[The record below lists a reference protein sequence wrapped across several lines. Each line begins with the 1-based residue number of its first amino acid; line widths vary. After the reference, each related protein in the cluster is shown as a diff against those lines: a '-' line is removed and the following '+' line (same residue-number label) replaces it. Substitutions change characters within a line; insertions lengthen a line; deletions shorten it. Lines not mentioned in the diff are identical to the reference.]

1 MPSPQAYNAL
11 HCCAV
16 RCLRHIKLASRAWC
30 AALALTLTLWAN
42 HAVQAAPSCGLESW
56 IIGLNAAANTYINAL
71 GTPEE
76 LSAERAFRAQMERYP
91 RDRLV
96 KQIHDA
102 QLGANKN
109 ALNAFI
115 SARRHLYNLSKD
127 NWSEMA
133 MRFGTDPQFIQQ
145 SKSMAN
151 FLLHTACDPI
161 AKNFLNETD
170 SHASLV
176 KRISTQVLKLIEP
189 APHASTQVDLTIKSS
204 TLDRYRSQM
213 SLAQNTA
220 TPTASESSSSMLIF
234 LGIFTFVIS
243 TAIWFWMRL
252 GIAQRRATRYPC
264 NLPIVIFDGA
274 MPTLGDLRDIT
285 PFGAKVETPL
295 NAPINSK
302 LLLTMNRT
310 KRKVR
315 VMWAN
320 THFIGVKF
328 DVSLSE
334 AEITDLLDDF
344 SDSVTLSKESPD
356 GFAAFLEE
364 TYSLS
369 AQTLTD
375 YLSSHP
381 GTIAREIPPDDLN
394 PIDGEYRG
402 ITLKSALSDAK
413 AQALTPEN
421 EITNSE
427 ISGDKTA
434 NDFESLKEETQT

>member
-1 MPSPQAYNAL
+1 M
-11 HCCAV
+11 
-16 RCLRHIKLASRAWC
+16 KLASRAWC
-30 AALALTLTLWAN
+30 MALVLTLTLWAN

-56 IIGLNAAANTYINAL
+56 IIGLNAAANTYISVL
-71 GTPEE
+71 GTSEE

-96 KQIHDA
+96 KQIQSA
-102 QLGANKN
+102 QLGTNKN

-133 MRFGTDPQFIQQ
+133 MRFGTDPLFIQQ

-151 FLLHTACDPI
+151 FLLHTHCDPI
-161 AKNFLNETD
+161 AEDFLNETN
-170 SHASLV
+170 SHASLL
-176 KRISTQVLKLIEP
+176 KRISTQVAKLIKP
-189 APHASTQVDLTIKSS
+189 TPHASTQSDLILKSS

-213 SLAQNTA
+213 GLAQNT
-220 TPTASESSSSMLIF
+220 TTSTASESSSSMLIL

-243 TAIWFWMRL
+243 AAIWFWMRL
-252 GIAQRRATRYPC
+252 GIAHRRASRYPC
-264 NLPIVIFDGA
+264 NLPVVIFDGA
-274 MPTLGDLRDIT
+274 MPTLGDLRDIN

-295 NAPINSK
+295 NAQINSK
-302 LLLTMNRT
+302 LLLTMNKT

-328 DVSLSE
+328 DVPLSE

-344 SDSVTLSKESPD
+344 SDSATRSKESSD

-364 TYSLS
+364 TYNLP
-369 AQTLTD
+369 AQPLTD
-375 YLSSHP
+375 YLSSP
-381 GTIAREIPPDDLN
+381 TEMRAREIPPDDVE
-394 PIDGEYRG
+394 PVVGEYRG
-402 ITLKSALSDAK
+402 VTLKSAFSDTE
-413 AQALTPEN
+413 AQAPTPED
-421 EITNSE
+421 EIPNSE
-427 ISGDKTA
+427 ISDGETP
-434 NDFESLKEETQT
+434 NDMNPLKEETQN